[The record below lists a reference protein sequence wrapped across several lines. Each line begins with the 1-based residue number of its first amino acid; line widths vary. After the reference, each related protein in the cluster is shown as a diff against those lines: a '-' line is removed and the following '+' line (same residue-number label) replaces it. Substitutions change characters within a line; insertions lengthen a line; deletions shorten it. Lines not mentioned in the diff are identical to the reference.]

1 MSGEPITSKQITYRC
16 RQCLQDISFTVSKE
30 VIERGVFPV
39 QLENTHGTPP
49 HKLIV
54 QITKNLEV
62 VKFEI
67 TEERG
72 EKVKSVSLQS
82 LNDVLGGLGLEEKE
96 IELYFKCTGLGPVT
110 LGEMALMANLPVQT
124 TEIIVKKFLH
134 CGVFREFPGARQY
147 YQALPPYAALLKQ
160 IETFQEYITKV
171 KTNVPVDVE
180 NIKEKVAEQLA
191 SQRGSMDQ
199 SLGKLFQ
206 QQNTFN
212 VIASLQTQSSQLL
225 DQQISNL
232 DKQFDANIKNLNE
245 QVGKLGDSLT
255 GSMKVLEDQIKS
267 MDKEVAKST
276 QLIDDQVRLLDAHL
290 NNSSNLMDTQI
301 DSLAHQLKVIQ
312 ENIAENLDKLRLGV
326 ILQTVDDVIENT
338 IDSEIKSI
346 RETFQEKFAAPFKEI
361 LTRLKASFK
370 EQVLVAFD
378 DLNNKFKDVVHN
390 QFQGYLK
397 DMNAQF
403 KDTVEN
409 QFGNYVRE
417 MNANLKEFFQKK
429 FGVPFRELLNK
440 LDKTI
445 MSTTHDAAVM
455 GKDISQLFNNA
466 INQLRTSF
474 SESVV
479 TKLDETLT
487 SIQEKLKGSATTI
500 KDFWDQA
507 KQEITLKMED
517 VWFIRTPEGLKAQI
531 NDGLTRVKMRVL
543 IVAPSL
549 ADIDLKPILEAPK
562 IRNIRI
568 CCNINPKSESDQ
580 KILETLKPLNNVACR
595 NRDRQNLWG
604 INRDHEEIILGV
616 VEKVKGSKIDWEVAG
631 IGSIM
636 EEHIKILVPVLE
648 EAWLNAKK
656 LTES

>member
-1 MSGEPITSKQITYRC
+1 MSGEPITPKLIPYRC
-16 RQCLQDISFTVSKE
+16 KQCLQDISFTLSKE
-30 VIERGVFPV
+30 VLEKGVFPV
-39 QLENTHGTPP
+39 QLESVHGTPP
-49 HKLIV
+49 HKLTIQV
-54 QITKNLEV
+54 AKNFEV

-72 EKVKSVSLQS
+72 EKAKSVSLNS
-82 LNDVLGGLGLEEKE
+82 LKEVLGGLGLEEKD
-96 IELYFKCTGLGPVT
+96 IELYFHCTGLGPVT
-110 LGEMALMANLPVQT
+110 LGEMALMAGIPIQATDL
-124 TEIIVKKFLH
+124 IVKKFLQ
-134 CGVFREFPGARQY
+134 CGIFREIPGARQY

-160 IETFQEYITKV
+160 IESFQEYITKI
-171 KTNVPVDVE
+171 KTNVPADVE
-180 NIKEKVAEQLA
+180 SIKDRVAEQLA
-191 SQRGSMDQ
+191 TQRGSMDQ

-232 DKQFDANIKNLNE
+232 DKQFDANVKNLNQ
-245 QVGKLGDSLT
+245 QVGLLGDQLVT
-255 GSMKVLEDQIKS
+255 NMKVLEEQVKS
-267 MDKEVAKST
+267 MDKEMAKST
-276 QLIDDQVRLLDAHL
+276 QLIDDQVKLLDAHL
-290 NNSSNLMDTQI
+290 NNSSSLMDSQI
-301 DSLAHQLKVIQ
+301 DSLANQLKVIQ
-312 ENIAENLDKLRLGV
+312 QNIAENLDKLRLGV

-346 RETFQEKFAAPFKEI
+346 RDTFQEKFATPFRDI

-378 DLNNKFKDVVHN
+378 DLNKKFKDVVQN
-390 QFQGYLK
+390 QFQGYILQ
-397 DMNAQF
+397 MNEKF

-429 FGVPFRELLNK
+429 FGAPFRELLNR

-455 GKDISQLFNNA
+455 GKDISTLFNSA

-474 SESVV
+474 SESIVS
-479 TKLDETLT
+479 KLDDTLAN
-487 SIQEKLKGSATTI
+487 IQEKLKGSAATI

-507 KQEITLKMED
+507 KQEIQLKMED

-531 NDGLTRVKMRVL
+531 NDALTRIKMRVL

-549 ADIDLKPILEAPK
+549 ADIDMKPILDAPSS
-562 IRNIRI
+562 RNIRI
-568 CCNINPKSESDQ
+568 CCSINPKSDQ
-580 KILETLKPLNNVACR
+580 KILDALKPHTNVTCR
-595 NRDRQNLWG
+595 HRDRQNLWG

-631 IGSIM
+631 IGSIL

-656 LTES
+656 LGEA